1 MSKRH
6 QSPTR
11 KRPPVPAAP
20 RREVVQ
26 PDVPTGASGGF
37 AAYLESVTQEMLAV
51 TYWFEPAF
59 RSEPYPVTVRFTGRR
74 LDVQGRVQA
83 ADKFVRDETIEK
95 VIPGCGPVSLTA
107 RIEGIHPG
115 KWTVTAQVLGTA
127 PAARGSK
134 EQEVA
139 PPMANAHSPVIRL
152 WHRWAPSVE
161 SSGSMH
167 TCLAPFAH
175 VPGILPGIW
184 GGMVFL
190 GMIVAL
196 LFQGLV
202 ISIDR
207 LALGPW
213 WIASLV
219 GIAVGAI
226 GAKVWYIVQYRH
238 EHRFNGWCIQGFVLS
253 APLAAVAI
261 LAALRIPIGLFL
273 DVTAPGLLFAMS
285 IGRIGCFF
293 AGCCGGPPTASRWSV
308 WSSDQRVGARRR
320 PTQLLESALALSLGV
335 GTLALVLSHGP
346 GGGAIFVA
354 GVAAYTLV
362 RQGILRLRAERRR
375 TRFGS
380 LVTALV
386 AASVLLAA
394 IILLVR

>member
-1 MSKRH
+1 MSKTR
-6 QSPTR
+6 QSPVR
-11 KRPPVPAAP
+11 QRPSAPAAP
-20 RREVVQ
+20 RHEVAQ
-26 PDVPTGASGGF
+26 PTTPAGNAGGF
-37 AAYLESVTQEMLAV
+37 TAFLESVAQEMLAV
-51 TYWFEPAF
+51 TYWFEPAL
-59 RSEPYPVTVRFTGRR
+59 STEPYPVTVRFSGRR

-83 ADKFVRDETIEK
+83 ADKFVQDETIEN
-95 VIPGCGPVSLTA
+95 VVPGCGPISLTA
-107 RIEGIHPG
+107 RVQGINPG
-115 KWTVTAQVLGTA
+115 TWTVTAQVLGTA

-134 EQEVA
+134 EQGNTFPVA
-139 PPMANAHSPVIRL
+139 HVHSPVIRL
-152 WHRWAPSVE
+152 WHKWAPSVE

-184 GGMVFL
+184 GGMVVL

-196 LFQGLV
+196 IFQALV
-202 ISIDR
+202 ISLDR

-213 WIASLV
+213 WIVSLV
-219 GIAVGAI
+219 GIAVGII
-226 GAKVWYIVQYRH
+226 GAKVWYIIQYRH